1 MSGCEWK
8 SEYLN
13 EPVNKSQVNWIFY
26 VVEHKCFES
35 QEGIHNFATEINGNY
50 NYKKFPHH

>member
-13 EPVNKSQVNWIFY
+13 EPVNKSQVYLRFY
-26 VVEHKCFES
+26 VVEHECFES

-50 NYKKFPHH
+50 FFDL